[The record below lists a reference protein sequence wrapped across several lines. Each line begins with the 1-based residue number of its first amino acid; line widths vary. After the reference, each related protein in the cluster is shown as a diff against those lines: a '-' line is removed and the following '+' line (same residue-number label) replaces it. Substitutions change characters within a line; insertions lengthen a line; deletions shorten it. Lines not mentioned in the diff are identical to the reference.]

1 MKEIN
6 GGLEE
11 RTEEEAERGR
21 VAVRA
26 AARCTEALVT
36 RRTGYGEG
44 YNTVL
49 PRASKRS
56 ESDSSASV
64 GFAGLSARPDD
75 TDGKEE
81 ERKRERES
89 ERARP

>member
-1 MKEIN
+1 MRREWK
-6 GGLEE
+6 
-11 RTEEEAERGR
+11 RHRGR

-36 RRTGYGEG
+36 HRTGYGEG

-56 ESDSSASV
+56 ESDSPASV

-75 TDGKEE
+75 TGGKEK
-81 ERKRERES
+81 ERKKKRERE
-89 ERARP
+89 RGRP